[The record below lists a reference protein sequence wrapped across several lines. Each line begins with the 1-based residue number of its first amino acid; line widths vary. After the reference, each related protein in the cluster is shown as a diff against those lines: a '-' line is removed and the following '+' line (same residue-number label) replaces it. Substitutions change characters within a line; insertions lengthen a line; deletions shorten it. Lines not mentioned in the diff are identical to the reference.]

1 LRHNAVFISATNWAA
16 VFYDR
21 FDLSLQAFHE
31 DYRDTSKPLKAFIC
45 VIKDGARQ
53 KKLMPKVDCC
63 ATARFLRRCQNC
75 YGFMVALIFC
85 YKRFLKISELPKG
98 YLKLLFVSWKTFKNK
113 SLSAE
118 GYLLRFK
125 AALSLDSKW
134 SADLCDK
141 LVCCSAG

>member
-75 YGFMVALIFC
+75 YGFMVALIFLLQALSEDF
-85 YKRFLKISELPKG
+85 RVTQRISEA
-98 YLKLLFVSWKTFKNK
+98 FICVM
-113 SLSAE
+113 
-118 GYLLRFK
+118 
-125 AALSLDSKW
+125 
-134 SADLCDK
+134 
-141 LVCCSAG
+141 